1 MHLNC
6 VVLAAGLGTRMKSAI
21 PKVLHT
27 VCGIPM
33 LKAVIAV
40 VKRLNPE
47 RILVVV
53 GKQGEL
59 IKNTIGSHEVSYIL
73 QGEPRGTGHALR
85 CARPALRNSKG
96 VIVVLNGD
104 TPLLNPDTIKKF
116 CNTIRKIRTPS
127 PYCHLVQGIP
137 STMAGS
143 LGTLQDK
150 SCPSW
155 SIVMQTPGRNKS
167 MK

>member
-73 QGEPRGTGHALR
+73 QGEPRGTGHASAAQDLLSGILR
-85 CARPALRNSKG
+85 VSSWCLTE
-96 VIVVLNGD
+96 
-104 TPLLNPDTIKKF
+104 TPLF
-116 CNTIRKIRTPS
+116 
-127 PYCHLVQGIP
+127 
-137 STMAGS
+137 
-143 LGTLQDK
+143 
-150 SCPSW
+150 
-155 SIVMQTPGRNKS
+155 
-167 MK
+167 